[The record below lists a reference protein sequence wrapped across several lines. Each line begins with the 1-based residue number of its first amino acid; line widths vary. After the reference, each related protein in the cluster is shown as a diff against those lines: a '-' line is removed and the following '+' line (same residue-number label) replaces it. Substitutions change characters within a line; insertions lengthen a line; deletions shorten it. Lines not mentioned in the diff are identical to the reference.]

1 MDKKTIR
8 EIAISSAMYSIGA
21 IFAPLILIGGA
32 GYFLDKWL
40 DTYPLIFLISALVA
54 FVVTNIMLF
63 KRVKKINKIIDKYRE
78 EIIADKMDE
87 AGSQPELKED

>member
-32 GYFLDKWL
+32 GYLLDKWL

-63 KRVKKINKIIDKYRE
+63 KRIKKINKIIDKYKE
-78 EIIADKMDE
+78 EIIEDKMNE
-87 AGSQPELKED
+87 AGSQSKSKED